1 MTDISLSDGISG
13 NFGTSS
19 SSSCRSKVKAM
30 RTLEENEDNNSIDE
44 EAQDNIVIGA
54 NADQEIVEILDEDEF
69 SVS

>member
-1 MTDISLSDGISG
+1 
-13 NFGTSS
+13 
-19 SSSCRSKVKAM
+19 M

-69 SVS
+69 SVSQRERMPWSMPT

>member
-44 EAQDNIVIGA
+44 AQDNIVIGA